1 MSKYIIKE
9 VFDKTSKPV
18 NKLLLEVFKEYCI
31 KNYEKNSTKGYQ
43 KKKNMI

>member
-31 KNYEKNSTKGYQ
+31 NNYEKNSTKSCQ
-43 KKKNMI
+43 KNKDEI

>member
-18 NKLLLEVFKEYCI
+18 NKLLLEKAV
-31 KNYEKNSTKGYQ
+31 
-43 KKKNMI
+43 KKRKM